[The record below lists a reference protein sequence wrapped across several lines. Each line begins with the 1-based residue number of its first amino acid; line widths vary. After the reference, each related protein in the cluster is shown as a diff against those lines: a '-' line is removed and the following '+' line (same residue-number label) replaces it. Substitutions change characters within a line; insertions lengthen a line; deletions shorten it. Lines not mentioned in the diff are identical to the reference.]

1 MPTINRVGCS
11 YLIFYLQT
19 RLTVGHGVHLRAST
33 RCAPRLIAQKSGE
46 PPLPTAISAISS
58 HKKAPAAVIRR
69 PSQWLK
75 PVLRLKSDR
84 WPSQWLKPVLRLKS
98 DRRPAP
104 RLKPVLRLKSD
115 RRPAPRLRPISPRP
129 AGRRQQ
135 LRRAVQSQ
143 RDRRRI
149 MKER

>member
-1 MPTINRVGCS
+1 MLKKTLQQQLVETGSIESGIIVSSNLIKQIPGGARMPTINRVGCS

-75 PVLRLKSDR
+75 PILRLKSG
-84 WPSQWLKPVLRLKS
+84 
-98 DRRPAP
+98 
-104 RLKPVLRLKSD
+104 
-115 RRPAPRLRPISPRP
+115 RRPAPRLRP
-129 AGRRQQ
+129 ACG
-135 LRRAVQSQ
+135 
-143 RDRRRI
+143 
-149 MKER
+149 